1 MKANELNSQNNS
13 ITKKLYDLYLEFYK
27 NENNFQNF
35 NTNLKYKGYLIEAE
49 LIEQIKNIISY
60 ESLKAPFKNNITYEN
75 FKQKIEKSENINIPN
90 LIKVSHFSNSK
101 DLLQALNE
109 DKKFYIIIYS
119 LLKKLSDVSP
129 FMINKKNSLS
139 FTIENNN
146 LLLIFNQQNEDKI
159 YFSNKYN
166 GLIEKSLLINN
177 TDEENKISNNN
188 INKNNT
194 INKPIMSKPIMGK
207 TKNNFYKKKMEIK
220 PIKNTE
226 RNIQLQENLIIDI
239 EFLLRV
245 YFQFYNLN
253 NIYKNSFQMKK
264 ELKYL
269 FIKRDLIEKYKS
281 FYENNYLENFL
292 NSERI
297 QQIINNTKSNI
308 KYIHNEKVNDLIKE
322 VIPLLPEEYKCLI
335 QKKNINEFIKEINN
349 IEYYTPKTLNYE
361 CPDVT
366 NFIDCFLIRKE
377 IIDLLINNKNEQIK
391 NKLKNFMFKYS
402 IIKDK
407 SVCNYKETINIGKLN
422 EQNIFQAEIII
433 KYNDQESY
441 DEIINDLK
449 NNSFEFF
456 INNINITNNNIGKY
470 KNSNNQL
477 IILNENYLNQ
487 NKKKL
492 PDKLNKEIQNNY
504 NTFNTLNKKAK
515 RPMSLNKPFL
525 NNQLNNIKLLIY
537 IMIDIHKIKYKI
549 ENSINNKNT
558 QEKYCPIN
566 FSFFEQYL
574 NKNNLLI
581 IYQDKNLNT
590 SIKNFDFN
598 LTNEEIFKKLSERN
612 VLNKFII
619 PNKINLEIKNIY
631 PSKIDINNNNFIYN
645 DFILLRKESI
655 NLLSNYSEKEYQDI
669 NYFFKDKKIYMILN
683 KNLCIEICNMNQ
695 KNYLI
700 PEFYFVY
707 FNTNELKNQFSI
719 ISKIGYKNYI
729 EKYTI
734 FNNKEDYSSPIF
746 INENSVI
753 GFAYD
758 ISNINK
764 NNQSDLIKNNILI
777 AMIKLYFSEFNKK
790 ISSKKYYLV
799 NTNLIKKI
807 KSNFD
812 FDNLINKLNEIKES
826 KQIIELIKNNGADYN
841 ELLTLKKI
849 YLIMKELSKEIIMK
863 YQGKNKSNLIDD
875 FILEE
880 SDIKVIDKTN
890 IMYYDNFELI
900 SSDVYNLLFNKKNN
914 DYLSKYYLDIFS
926 TKNYLYFEIPKII
939 NNDDTQRIIIEV
951 GSLNENNIFI
961 PKYIL
966 IYNSKEIYEKDINN
980 HNKKNDSDSFFDN
993 FNFNEN
999 NSEKLFD
1006 EQQNEIGSIYNLDT
1020 NKIKVNIN
1028 IKTNFPKKLLNNIN
1042 INNNKYI
1049 YINEKPK
1056 PKLDMNM
1063 NNINAISPKNNFI
1076 NIQNNI
1082 INVSIPQPRIF
1093 SPGNNNI
1100 NNKIIYEFKNIKQEF
1115 KMPIL
1120 IGLQSI
1126 GEAPIFMNSILQCFC
1141 HIEKLVNYIK
1151 YKTKVKDIIDKYK
1164 KENRINLISSFKILV
1179 DNLWPSTNRN
1189 NCLLSN
1195 NKNYY
1200 FAPYEIKEKLE
1211 LMNQNFKNC
1220 IPKDLIDLILNNL
1233 HQDLN
1238 KKNQYNIK
1246 SVLLNNLDKNQVLNS
1261 YVKSFINENCSII
1274 SDIFFGIY
1282 QKCEFCSL
1290 CQTPKYEFDSFNS
1303 LYFDLWKIKSFKMEN
1318 SQLNIY
1324 FSENLNLQ
1332 DCFEYQRRIEYQTG
1346 NKTNFCQNCNNSNIY
1361 FKRTTIYSS
1370 PYLLIISLNL
1380 TRELQN
1386 TIKFDLWE
1394 CFNLNNY
1401 VEKNKNQCF
1410 YNLIGIVAYNI
1421 NINHFIAYCKN
1432 TIDKNWYKYNDDIVS
1447 GININIINE
1456 INNSSFFPL
1465 ILFYQNEN

>member
-35 NTNLKYKGYLIEAE
+35 NTKLKYKGYLIEAE

-60 ESLKAPFKNNITYEN
+60 ESPKSSFKINITYEN

-90 LIKVSHFSNSK
+90 LIKVSQFSNSK

-194 INKPIMSKPIMGK
+194 INKPIMPKPIMEK
-207 TKNNFYKKKMEIK
+207 TENNFYKKKMEIK
-220 PIKNTE
+220 PFKNTE
-226 RNIQLQENLIIDI
+226 RNIQLQENIIIDI

-308 KYIHNEKVNDLIKE
+308 KYIHKEKVNDLIKE

-422 EQNIFQAEIII
+422 EQNIFQSEIII

-581 IYQDKNLNT
+581 IYKDQNLNT

-598 LTNEEIFKKLSERN
+598 LTNEEIFKKLNESHI
-612 VLNKFII
+612 LDKFII

-707 FNTNELKNQFSI
+707 FNTNELKNQISI

-790 ISSKKYYLV
+790 ISSKKYHLV

-826 KQIIELIKNNGADYN
+826 KQIIELIKNNGSNYN

-900 SSDVYNLLFNKKNN
+900 SGDIYNLLFNKKNN

-926 TKNYLYFEIPKII
+926 TQKYLYFEIPKII
-939 NNDDTQRIIIEV
+939 NNDDTQKIIIEV

-980 HNKKNDSDSFFDN
+980 HNKKM
-993 FNFNEN
+993 
-999 NSEKLFD
+999 
-1006 EQQNEIGSIYNLDT
+1006 I
-1020 NKIKVNIN
+1020 
-1028 IKTNFPKKLLNNIN
+1028 
-1042 INNNKYI
+1042 
-1049 YINEKPK
+1049 
-1056 PKLDMNM
+1056 
-1063 NNINAISPKNNFI
+1063 
-1076 NIQNNI
+1076 
-1082 INVSIPQPRIF
+1082 
-1093 SPGNNNI
+1093 
-1100 NNKIIYEFKNIKQEF
+1100 
-1115 KMPIL
+1115 
-1120 IGLQSI
+1120 
-1126 GEAPIFMNSILQCFC
+1126 
-1141 HIEKLVNYIK
+1141 
-1151 YKTKVKDIIDKYK
+1151 
-1164 KENRINLISSFKILV
+1164 
-1179 DNLWPSTNRN
+1179 
-1189 NCLLSN
+1189 
-1195 NKNYY
+1195 
-1200 FAPYEIKEKLE
+1200 
-1211 LMNQNFKNC
+1211 
-1220 IPKDLIDLILNNL
+1220 
-1233 HQDLN
+1233 
-1238 KKNQYNIK
+1238 
-1246 SVLLNNLDKNQVLNS
+1246 
-1261 YVKSFINENCSII
+1261 
-1274 SDIFFGIY
+1274 
-1282 QKCEFCSL
+1282 
-1290 CQTPKYEFDSFNS
+1290 
-1303 LYFDLWKIKSFKMEN
+1303 
-1318 SQLNIY
+1318 
-1324 FSENLNLQ
+1324 
-1332 DCFEYQRRIEYQTG
+1332 
-1346 NKTNFCQNCNNSNIY
+1346 
-1361 FKRTTIYSS
+1361 
-1370 PYLLIISLNL
+1370 
-1380 TRELQN
+1380 
-1386 TIKFDLWE
+1386 
-1394 CFNLNNY
+1394 
-1401 VEKNKNQCF
+1401 
-1410 YNLIGIVAYNI
+1410 
-1421 NINHFIAYCKN
+1421 
-1432 TIDKNWYKYNDDIVS
+1432 
-1447 GININIINE
+1447 
-1456 INNSSFFPL
+1456 
-1465 ILFYQNEN
+1465 